1 MLRAAH
7 ASHTGDLYLV
17 DIEPPHG
24 IVELV
29 RDTSLETCTAE
40 DRIVFWF
47 TRSTNRAFM
56 LQNAM
61 ATELLLFTTR
71 FTARD
76 VPILR
81 GNIVITGR
89 DGTGNPAPLNNH
101 QLQRLTHST
110 LSRREKRILTSRF
123 TRDRRTQR
131 RQSIAEQA
139 AALRAAQQPW
149 TDH

>member
-17 DIEPPHG
+17 DIEPPHD

-56 LQNAM
+56 LQNTL
-61 ATELLLFTTR
+61 ATELLLVTTR
-71 FTARD
+71 FTAHD

-89 DGTGNPAPLNNH
+89 DGTGGPAALDNH
-101 QLQRLTHST
+101 QLHRLTHSV
-110 LSRREKRILTSRF
+110 LSNREKRILTRRF
-123 TRDRRTQR
+123 TRDLHTQR

-149 TDH
+149 AGQ

>member
-1 MLRAAH
+1 MMRAVH
-7 ASHTGDLYLV
+7 ASHAGDLYLV
-17 DIEPPHG
+17 DIDPPTG
-24 IVELV
+24 IIELV
-29 RDTSLETCTAE
+29 RDTSLETCTTE

-61 ATELLLFTTR
+61 ATELLLATTR

-81 GNIVITGR
+81 GNVVITGR
-89 DGTGNPAPLNNH
+89 DATGHPAELNNH
-101 QLQRLTHST
+101 QLQRLTHSV
-110 LSRREKRILTSRF
+110 LSNREKRILTRRF
-123 TRDRRTQR
+123 TRDHHTQR

-139 AALRAAQQPW
+139 AATRSAQRPW
-149 TDH
+149 TAP